1 MTFSQTP
8 VFFCHGVPGGPDDA
22 RLLQTGELPVT
33 APNLF
38 DFSAGGP
45 LQHLVSQYDA
55 ACAKAEGGQMHVVGF
70 SIGAMAALRLAAARP
85 AAVACVTVIS
95 PAAPLQLGNFLPE
108 MAGAPVFK
116 LAMQRPGVLRLLTA
130 LQGGLARFAPGM
142 LVNQLFAKC
151 GPQEQFLLSD
161 AHFRD
166 ALISG
171 MRSSFIDHRQ
181 GYLAYLS
188 AYVADWSREL
198 SQVRAPVQIWHGDA
212 DTWSPLAM
220 SAAIKELVPA
230 GCDLQVVPGG
240 EHYSTIK
247 AARLG

>member
-1 MTFSQTP
+1 MSSSQTP
-8 VFFCHGVPGGPDDA
+8 IFFCHGVPGGPDDA
-22 RLLQTGELPVT
+22 TLLQTGDLPVT

-38 DFSAGGP
+38 DFAAGNP

-55 ACAKAEGGQMHVVGF
+55 ACAETEGGQMHVVGF
-70 SIGAMAALRLAAARP
+70 SIGAMVALRLAAARP
-85 AAVACVTVIS
+85 DTVDRVTVIS

-116 LAMQRPGVLRLLTA
+116 LAMQRPGVLHLLTA
-130 LQGGLARFAPGM
+130 VQGGLARFAPGL

-151 GPQEQFLLSD
+151 GPQEQALLPD
-161 AHFRD
+161 EHFRA
-166 ALISG
+166 ALVSA

-188 AYVADWSREL
+188 AYVADWSAEL
-198 SQVRAPVQIWHGDA
+198 GHVRAPVQIWHGDA

-230 GCDLQVVPGG
+230 DCDLHVVPGG
-240 EHYSTIK
+240 EHYSTLK

>member
-1 MTFSQTP
+1 MTSSQTP

-22 RLLQTGELPVT
+22 TFLQTSDLPVT

-38 DFSAGGP
+38 DFAAGDP
-45 LQHLVSQYDA
+45 LQHLISLYDKT
-55 ACAKAEGGQMHVVGF
+55 CAETEGGRMHVVGF

-85 AAVACVTVIS
+85 DTVARVTVIS

-116 LAMQRPGVLRLLTA
+116 LAMQRPGVLRMLTTV
-130 LQGGLARFAPGM
+130 QGGLARFAPGI
-142 LVNQLFAKC
+142 LINQLFTKC
-151 GPQEQFLLSD
+151 GPQERALLPDAQFKTTLT
-161 AHFRD
+161 
-166 ALISG
+166 SG
-171 MRSSFIDHRQ
+171 MRSSFVDHRQ

-188 AYVADWSREL
+188 AYVTDWSAEL
-198 SQVRAPVQIWHGDA
+198 SQVQAPVDIWHGDA
-212 DTWSPLAM
+212 DTWSPFAM

-230 GCDLQVVPGG
+230 GCDLHVVPGG
-240 EHYSTIK
+240 EHYSTLK